1 MSQRILKVDLT
12 NCDREPIH
20 TPGSI
25 QPHGVLLVCDVNDN
39 LITAASANAA
49 AFLGGQRNHV
59 VGLTLADILGGD
71 VAHNLRNAIARA
83 GGSHLAGAELGVQL
97 QSGQV
102 VDASIHRHNDRIFVE
117 LEPTSQSRGEAKSA
131 LDLTQALVRRISK
144 ETEVEALAA
153 SGAKLVRALLGY
165 DRVMVYRFLHN
176 GAGKVIAEAKRHDL
190 HSFMGQYFPASDIP
204 DQARRLYLLN
214 WIRLIADVSYEPVT
228 MAPADGHGTLPDI
241 DMSHA
246 HLRSVSPIHCE
257 YLRNMGVA
265 ASLSISIVVE
275 GKLWG
280 LIACH
285 HNTPKLVPLPMRV
298 SAELFAQYYS
308 LQIAIAERRAEYLA
322 SAKARRRLDDI
333 ITSLDPAEPV
343 DTGLVE
349 LLPALAELIACDG
362 AALWLGDVWHTTGV
376 APGREAAAEITAF
389 LKEHAQD
396 AIWSTEDLRTLLGSG
411 KGYGERVAGLLAIPI
426 SGQSGDFL
434 IYFRSEEA
442 HKIEWAGEPVKQVV
456 EGPQGPRLTP
466 RGSFE
471 TWRED
476 VRWRSTPWTDP
487 EFAVAEATRTYLRD
501 VILRFKEA
509 TADERSRADRRRRLL
524 NDELNHRVK
533 NIIAL
538 VKSLALQTGSSSSTV
553 DDYSRALE
561 GRLSALAFAHDQS
574 LGGEG
579 GTLAT
584 LVDAEASLHRFGAT
598 NERVVTSGPP
608 IGLDDRAFGVMALLL
623 HEMMTNAAKYGSLS
637 VPEGTL
643 HISWTRDQDGH
654 CVIDWIESGGPAVT
668 TPEKT
673 GFGSTL
679 IDNTIAYDLGGKAD
693 LQYAPGGVRAR
704 FSIPAIH
711 VREVAPSTRAADRPL
726 PLQRRVL
733 AGKDVVLVEDQALI
747 AMDIEDVLRKLGALS
762 VRAFPNIADALAGIV
777 ASEPHCAVLDLNL
790 AGETSAEIADA
801 LLARSVPFIF
811 ATGYR
816 DAVMIPERFRHI
828 PVVRKP
834 LSERELAEQLAAVL
848 MLSR

>member
-1 MSQRILKVDLT
+1 MSQRTVKVDLT

-20 TPGSI
+20 TPGSV
-25 QPHGVLLVCDVNDN
+25 QPHGVLLICDINDN

-49 AFLGGQRNHV
+49 AFLGGQRNQV
-59 VGLTLADILGGD
+59 VGFTLADILGSD
-71 VAHNLRNAIARA
+71 VAHNLRNAVART
-83 GGSHLAGAELGVQL
+83 GSSHLAGAELGIQL
-97 QSGQV
+97 QGGPL
-102 VDASIHRHNDRIFVE
+102 VDASVHRHNDRIFVE
-117 LEPTSQSRGEAKSA
+117 LEPTSQRGGEAKSA

-144 ETEVEALAA
+144 ETEVDALAA

-228 MAPADGHGTLPDI
+228 MALADGRGNGLDI

-285 HNTPKLVPLPMRV
+285 HNTPKLVPLPLRV

-308 LQIAIAERRAEYLA
+308 LQVAIAERRAEYLA
-322 SAKARRRLDDI
+322 SAQARQRLDDI
-333 ITSLDPAEPV
+333 ITSLNPAEPV
-343 DTGLVE
+343 DTGLVDM
-349 LLPALAELIACDG
+349 LPSLAELIACDG

-376 APGREAAAEITAF
+376 APGREAAAEITTFA
-389 LKEHAQD
+389 KEHSQD
-396 AIWSTEDLRTLLGSG
+396 AIWSTEDLRAVLGSG
-411 KGYGERVAGLLAIPI
+411 KGYGDRVAGLLAIPI
-426 SGQSGDFL
+426 SGPSGDYL
-434 IYFRSEEA
+434 IFFRSEEA
-442 HKIEWAGEPVKQVV
+442 HRIEWAGEPVKHIVD
-456 EGPQGPRLTP
+456 GPQGQRLTP

-598 NERVVTSGPP
+598 SERVITSGPP

-643 HISWTRDQDGH
+643 DISWSRDQDGN
-654 CVIDWIESGGPAVT
+654 CVIEWVESGGPPVT
-668 TPEKT
+668 APEKT

-679 IDNTIAYDLGGKAD
+679 IDNTIAYDLGGKAE
-693 LQYAPGGVRAR
+693 LEYAAAGVRAR
-704 FSIPAIH
+704 FLIPAMH
-711 VREVAPSTRAADRPL
+711 VREATAAVHADRPVAAQL
-726 PLQRRVL
+726 RVL

-747 AMDIEDVLRKLGALS
+747 AMDIEDVLRKLGASS
-762 VRAFPNIADALAGIV
+762 VRAFSNIAEALAGIG
-777 ASEPHCAVLDLNL
+777 ASVPHCAVLDLNL

-801 LLARSVPFIF
+801 LLAKSVPFIF

-816 DAVMIPERFRHI
+816 DAAMIPDRFRHI
-828 PVVRKP
+828 PVIRKP
-834 LSERELAEQLAAVL
+834 LSERDLAEQLSAVL
-848 MLSR
+848 MLTR